1 VKRLWVRL
9 SVAFGSVVIAVLL
22 ILGLSSNEMQVFE
35 SAFAELSLTDE
46 QADAVALLQDTGAFE
61 ELRRNTAG
69 GVPVALIYISAVIGG
84 AAIVA
89 GVLMSRALTRPLVKL
104 QEMAQAIGRNDLETR
119 VEVRGSVEMVELAGA
134 LNQMAADLESAE
146 SLRQN
151 LLADVAH
158 ELRTPMTVIQGNLR
172 AILDDVYPLEKE
184 EIARLYDQT
193 RHLNRLIDD
202 LRDLAQAE
210 ARRLPLHKIDVDL
223 ALLVNELEAMF
234 RPIIESAAVE
244 FRAELLGALPGIH
257 ADRDRIKQA
266 VSNLLANALQ
276 HTPSSGTITLQAE
289 SMNDGVEL
297 RVRDTGNGIEAEHI
311 DHVFDRFY
319 RIDAARSRDDG
330 GTGLGLAITKAIVE
344 AHEGEISVAS
354 RGPEQ
359 GSTFTIRLPLA

>member
-1 VKRLWVRL
+1 
-9 SVAFGSVVIAVLL
+9 VVIAVLV
-22 ILGLSSNEMQVFE
+22 ILGLSSNEMQGTDFFE
-35 SAFAELSLTDE
+35 SALTSLALTDE
-46 QADAVALLQDTGAFE
+46 QADAVALLREGGVFE
-61 ELRRNTAG
+61 EMRRNSAG
-69 GVPVALIYISAVIGG
+69 GIPSALIYVGAVIGG
-84 AAIVA
+84 AAIIA

-119 VEVRGSVEMVELAGA
+119 VAVRGSVEMVELAGA

-158 ELRTPMTVIQGNLR
+158 ELRTPLTVIQGNLR

-210 ARRLPLHKIDVDL
+210 ARRLPLHIVDVDV
-223 ALLVNELEAMF
+223 ALFVNELEAMF
-234 RPIIESAAVE
+234 RPIIESEDIA
-244 FRAELLGALPGIH
+244 FRAELLGALPTIH
-257 ADRDRIKQA
+257 ADRDRLKQA
-266 VSNLLANALQ
+266 VSNLLVNAIQ
-276 HTPSSGTITLQAE
+276 HTPVAGTITLQSERMDDA
-289 SMNDGVEL
+289 VEL
-297 RVRDTGNGIEAEHI
+297 RVLDTGDGIKPEHI

-330 GTGLGLAITKAIVE
+330 GTGLGLAIAKAIVE
-344 AHEGEISVAS
+344 AHGGNIEVVSAGETA
-354 RGPEQ
+354 G
-359 GSTFTIRLPLA
+359 TMFTIRLPLSQSKT